1 MFWPWSSPAPL
12 VTLRGPRVLL
22 RLPQMRDYEAW
33 HRLRRDSQEF
43 LRPYEPR
50 WTELDLARRV
60 YAMRVRR
67 ARQEVEEGT
76 DYTFFVFL
84 HEGRHEQLVGGIT
97 LSNIRRRAA
106 QFVNLGYWMGQ
117 NHAGK
122 GLMTEAVGVVVPFIF
137 EALDLHRIHAAFLP
151 GNIAS
156 RRVLEKNGFVEEGF
170 AEHYLQING
179 RWEDHV
185 LMGLTRERWELAR
198 LGQRHIDLSRFA

>member
-12 VTLRGPRVLL
+12 VTLRGARVLL

-33 HRLRRDSQEF
+33 SGLRRESQDF
-43 LRPYEPR
+43 LRPFEPR

-76 DYTFFVFL
+76 DYTFFIFL
-84 HEGRHEQLVGGIT
+84 GDGQKAQLVGGIT

-117 NHAGK
+117 AYAGK
-122 GLMTEAVGVVVPFIF
+122 GLMTEAVGLVVPFIF

-151 GNIAS
+151 HNTAS

-170 AEHYLQING
+170 AKHYLQING

-185 LMGLTRERWELAR
+185 LMGLTKERWDTMR
-198 LGQRHIDLSRFA
+198 LGGHHVGRSWMA